1 METQGDT
8 FSWKSMKELQA
19 MMTRKYD
26 FLQEPLYVLLSKAM
40 QIVSPEIGLLR
51 STLQYTHSTVHV

>member
-40 QIVSPEIGLLR
+40 YQATSESQSQR
-51 STLQYTHSTVHV
+51 STADKLPQP

>member
-1 METQGDT
+1 MVLY
-8 FSWKSMKELQA
+8 WL
-19 MMTRKYD
+19 RKYD

-51 STLQYTHSTVHV
+51 STLQYTHSTVKYSTVPDSTHE